1 MIFNSIFPTFLIKCD
16 IFTTN
21 ILIILLIFCN
31 SDGFYHN
38 HTNMFNFIRLITL
51 FLLVFLLNN
60 CGGNFFKRSD
70 VKDNPV
76 NVEDR
81 VQKNIEEGRGVRFG
95 FGKNAKGGVFDF
107 ASSNELWR
115 ATVEIL
121 DFVPLTNASYSGGI
135 IITDWFNGGANDTKN
150 RNLKITVKFLSNE
163 IRSDAIKVDVHEKIC
178 DNQNNCNTKL
188 VKSKISSEI
197 KVAILKKAAF
207 LESNKIAE
215 TVKKNRKK
223 RFKKDD

>member
-1 MIFNSIFPTFLIKCD
+1 MWYFYNKKIDNFID
-16 IFTTN
+16 
-21 ILIILLIFCN
+21 ILLIWCFVHY
-31 SDGFYHN
+31 S
-38 HTNMFNFIRLITL
+38 NMQNFIKIISL

-60 CGGNFFKRSD
+60 CQAFKYKRSD

-76 NVEDR
+76 NAEERVE
-81 VQKNIEEGRGVRFG
+81 KNIQEGKGVRFG
-95 FGKNAKGGVFDF
+95 KLLGKGRGGVFDF

-135 IITDWFNGGANDTKN
+135 IITDWFNGGDNNSN

-178 DNQNNCNTKL
+178 NSQNNCTTAL
-188 VKSKISSEI
+188 IKSKISNEI

-207 LESNKIAE
+207 IEKNNLTE
-215 TVKKNRKK
+215 TVKKNKK
-223 RFKKDD
+223 ERPAQNINK